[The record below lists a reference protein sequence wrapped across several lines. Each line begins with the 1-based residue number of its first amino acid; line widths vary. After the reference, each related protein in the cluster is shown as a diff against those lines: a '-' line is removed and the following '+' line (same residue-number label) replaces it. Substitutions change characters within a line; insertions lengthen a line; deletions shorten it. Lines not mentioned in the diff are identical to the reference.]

1 MKQYDVTALGEL
13 LIDFTENGS
22 SGNGNPLFEANP
34 GGAPGNVLSMLCSLG
49 RRTAFIGK
57 VGADNFGQTLK
68 RTAEEIGIDVSG
80 ISENT
85 DIPTTL
91 AFVHTLPD
99 GDRAFSFYRSPG
111 ADVTL
116 SEEDLKTDL
125 IENCRIFHFGTLS
138 MTDPSCEKAT
148 KTAIRIAKKSGA
160 VISFDPNL
168 RMSLWKSFDKL
179 RECVEYGLS
188 VCDVLK
194 ISDNEIEWIT
204 GSTDYRA
211 AAEKL
216 KKQYHIPLVFVTL
229 GKDGS
234 MALTDTAYA
243 YHSGYKVKSI
253 EATGA
258 GDTFFGSALNFIIDK
273 QQQDYSEN
281 ELYEILRFANAAA
294 AIITT
299 RKGAMKVMPTRSEI
313 EHLIHTDSK

>member
-13 LIDFTENGS
+13 LIDFTENGIS
-22 SGNGNPLFEANP
+22 DNGNPIFEANP

-49 RRTAFIGK
+49 KHTAFIGK

-68 RTAEEIGIDVSG
+68 KTAEKIGIDISG

-85 DIPTTL
+85 EIPTTL
-91 AFVHTLPD
+91 AFVHTLPG
-99 GDRAFSFYRSPG
+99 GDREFSFYRSPG

-138 MTDPSCEKAT
+138 MTDISCEKAT
-148 KTAIRIAKKSGA
+148 KTAIEMAKKSGA

-168 RMSLWKSFDKL
+168 RMSLWKSYDKL

-188 VCDVLK
+188 VCDILK
-194 ISDNEIEWIT
+194 ISDNEIEWLT
-204 GSTDYRA
+204 GSTDYRS

-216 KKQYHIPLVFVTL
+216 KKQYHISLVFVTL

-234 MALTDTAYA
+234 MALADTAYA
-243 YHSGYKVKSI
+243 YHSGYQVKSI

-273 QQQDYSEN
+273 EQQDYSEN

-294 AIITT
+294 AVITT

-313 EHLIHTDSK
+313 EHLIHADSK